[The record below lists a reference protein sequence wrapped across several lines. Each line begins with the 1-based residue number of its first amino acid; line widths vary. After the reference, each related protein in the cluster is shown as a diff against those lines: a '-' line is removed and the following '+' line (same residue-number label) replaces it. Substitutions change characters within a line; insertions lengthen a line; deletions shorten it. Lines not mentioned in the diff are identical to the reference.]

1 VTGTKSSKLTTV
13 NHFIQAAQ
21 PEMQTTKLLFVV
33 ALGLTVL
40 IAHASADGDYH
51 NKDNK
56 GPCKGGFWPDGKG
69 CCPELI
75 HGKPYYRDD
84 LNYCYPKDV
93 GCGVFY
99 ADAKRY
105 TLSSLCVHQPT
116 EIS

>member
-1 VTGTKSSKLTTV
+1 M
-13 NHFIQAAQ
+13 QA
-21 PEMQTTKLLFVV
+21 TKLLFVM

-40 IAHASADGDYH
+40 IASAVADGDYH
-51 NKDNK
+51 NQDNK

-75 HGKPYYRDD
+75 NGKPYYRDY
-84 LNYCYPKDV
+84 LNYCYPKEV

-105 TLSSLCVHQPT
+105 FGSVVFCLRAPT
-116 EIS
+116 DQVFSQLLPRRQGYLPG